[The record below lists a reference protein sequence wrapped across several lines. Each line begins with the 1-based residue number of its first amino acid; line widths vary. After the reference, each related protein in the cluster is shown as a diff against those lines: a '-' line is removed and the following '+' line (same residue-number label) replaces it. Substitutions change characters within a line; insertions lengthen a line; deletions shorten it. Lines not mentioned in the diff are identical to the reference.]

1 MLVLLLVIL
10 ITLEDDAV
18 SRAFFISLMNLRNI
32 TGDQP
37 AADMVDIVQC
47 YVRQLT
53 EEMNKI
59 AGNASFV
66 QLLRKRILARGAVL
80 LR

>member
-53 EEMNKI
+53 EKMNKI
-59 AGNASFV
+59 AGNRLFSC
-66 QLLRKRILARGAVL
+66 
-80 LR
+80 

>member
-53 EEMNKI
+53 EGMNKI
-59 AGNASFV
+59 AGNRLFSC
-66 QLLRKRILARGAVL
+66 
-80 LR
+80 

>member
-37 AADMVDIVQC
+37 AADMVGIVQC
-47 YVRQLT
+47 YVRQLIT

-59 AGNASFV
+59 AGNCLFSC
-66 QLLRKRILARGAVL
+66 
-80 LR
+80 

>member
-1 MLVLLLVIL
+1 MLMLLLVIL
-10 ITLEDDAV
+10 ITPEDVAV
-18 SRAFFISLMNLRNI
+18 SRAFFIFLMNLRNI
-32 TGDQP
+32 AGDQP

-59 AGNASFV
+59 AGNRLFSC
-66 QLLRKRILARGAVL
+66 
-80 LR
+80 

>member
-1 MLVLLLVIL
+1 MLILLLVIL
-10 ITLEDDAV
+10 ITPVDVAV
-18 SRAFFISLMNLRNI
+18 TRPFFILLINLRNI
-32 TGDQP
+32 AGDDP

-59 AGNASFV
+59 AGNRLFSC
-66 QLLRKRILARGAVL
+66 
-80 LR
+80 

>member
-10 ITLEDDAV
+10 ITPEDVAV

-32 TGDQP
+32 AGDQP

-59 AGNASFV
+59 AGNRLFSC
-66 QLLRKRILARGAVL
+66 
-80 LR
+80 